1 MIDFKKLTPSIDIK
15 EGKVVYKTVSSED
28 ILATKVDRVVSL
40 DNETPCYMVSQR
52 ISDGEIC
59 EKWIKNGI
67 EVQDES
73 ELTNNKII
81 LPMSQWEEEV

>member
-1 MIDFKKLTPSIDIK
+1 MIDFKWVKTSIDINR
-15 EGKVVYKTVSSED
+15 GKVVYKTVSSED

-40 DNETPCYMVSQR
+40 DNETPCYMVSQQ

-67 EVQDES
+67 EVQDEA

-81 LPMSQWEEEV
+81 LPMSQWEKEE

>member
-1 MIDFKKLTPSIDIK
+1 MIDFKKLTPSIEIK
-15 EGKVVYKTVSSED
+15 EGKVVYKTVSTED

-40 DNETPCYMVSQR
+40 DNETPCYMVSQQ

>member
-15 EGKVVYKTVSSED
+15 EGRVVYKTVSTED
-28 ILATKVDRVVSL
+28 ILATKIDREASL
-40 DNETPCYMVSQR
+40 NSETPCYMVSQQV
-52 ISDGEIC
+52 SDGEIC
-59 EKWIKNGI
+59 EKWMKNGV

>member
-1 MIDFKKLTPSIDIK
+1 MIDFKKLTPSIEIK
-15 EGKVVYKTVSSED
+15 EGKVVYKMVSTED

-40 DNETPCYMVSQR
+40 DNETPCYMVSQQV
-52 ISDGEIC
+52 SDGEIC

>member
-1 MIDFKKLTPSIDIK
+1 MIDFKKLTPSIEIK
-15 EGKVVYKTVSSED
+15 EGKVVYKTVSTED

-40 DNETPCYMVSQR
+40 DNETPCYMVSQQV
-52 ISDGEIC
+52 SDGEIC